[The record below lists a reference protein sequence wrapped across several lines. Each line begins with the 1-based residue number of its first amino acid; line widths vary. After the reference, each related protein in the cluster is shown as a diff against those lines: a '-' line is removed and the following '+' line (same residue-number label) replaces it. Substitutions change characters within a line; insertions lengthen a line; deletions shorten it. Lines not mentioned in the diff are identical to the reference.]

1 MSQSALPVL
10 DPLPPVLSKCT
21 LNLLAGAS
29 GVGKTSLIAYMASC
43 LIHGVPLFDRQ
54 PTAIPKVAYI
64 GADRP
69 WTGDTELWFNAYG
82 IPDIAHYSL
91 IEDDGFEMSRF
102 LLPKSGMHAS
112 IFADILDGLELPPGS
127 VVFAD
132 PIAMFIGGDQNHYIR
147 VATGCVNLYKVI
159 RKRQLCVVGVDHSS
173 KQKGDSD
180 SRYTRLQDRISGS
193 MAKLGYTATQMYL
206 AGPEEMN
213 EDCHTF
219 LWNPHHAKSQTFKLH
234 QNPLDGTF
242 AYTGETPEHRT
253 ATPAPPHT
261 PEGELSPAVQSLLL
275 CIPAAPSFISTA
287 TLIQQS
293 DTASRATIYRYLKE
307 LEAARLVAQLGRGIW
322 QRTAP
327 DSPLLDAIHAGES
340 DDES

>member
-1 MSQSALPVL
+1 MSDAPQVV
-10 DPLPPVLSKCT
+10 DPLPPVLSQST

-43 LIHGVPLFDRQ
+43 LVKGAPLFDRQ
-54 PTAIPKVAYI
+54 PTPIPKVAYI

-69 WTGDTELWFNAYG
+69 WTGDTELWFQAYG
-82 IPDIAHYSL
+82 IHDIAHYSL
-91 IEDDGFEMSRF
+91 IEDDDFQMQRF
-102 LLPKSGMHAS
+102 LQPKSGIHAT
-112 IFADILDGLELPPGS
+112 IFAEILDSLALPYGS

-159 RKRQLCVVGVDHSS
+159 RKRRLCVIGVDHSS

-206 AGPEEMN
+206 AGPEEMG

-234 QNPLDGTF
+234 QNPENGTF
-242 AYTGETPEHRT
+242 RYEGETPEHRSVKPKRES
-253 ATPAPPHT
+253 ALTPPQQALLLQIPT
-261 PEGELSPAVQSLLL
+261 DPAV
-275 CIPAAPSFISTA
+275 STS
-287 TLIQQS
+287 TLQRQNS
-293 DTASRATIYRYLKE
+293 DTRSRASIFRDLTS
-307 LEAARLVAQLGRGIW
+307 LEAQGYLRQPSHGLW
-322 QRTAP
+322 TRTEK
-327 DSPLLDAIHAGES
+327 PLESGGES
-340 DDES
+340 A